1 MKSKFINPALF
12 QLEKRRGLASLIWF
26 SVITAVL
33 TFVSVAIFP
42 AVKDVLSGNETFAQL
57 GFDFSNVAVYLN
69 AELLEMWALPVLLF
83 VVCSAIT
90 MTTSEFKNGSFE
102 LIYSLNMSRSEI
114 LRTKMFKALVDI
126 VVINLVAFVSAL
138 IGVLAFGNGGV
149 YIPNLLIYLL
159 VMICVSVQISV
170 LTFAL
175 ALIGK
180 RRYNMV
186 TGIIVMVILYLLCS
200 LMNAVPDGSTEGLGF
215 LTPLSTLNG
224 TILVDGFAGVF
235 KKGLVFAIWTA
246 ISVILITF
254 GVYKF
259 KNDDLV

>member
-1 MKSKFINPALF
+1 MKSKFVNPALF
-12 QLEKRRGLASLIWF
+12 KLEKRRGLASLIWF

-33 TFVSVAIFP
+33 TFISIAIFP
-42 AVKDVLSGNETFAQL
+42 AVKDVLSGNETLGKL
-57 GFDFSNVAVYLN
+57 GFDFSSIAVYLD

-83 VVCSAIT
+83 VVCSAIS

-114 LRTKMFKALVDI
+114 LRTKMLKAIVDI
-126 VVINLVAFVSAL
+126 VVINLVAFASAL
-138 IGVLAFGNGGV
+138 VGVLIFGNGGV

-159 VMICVSVQISV
+159 IMIGVSVQISV

-175 ALIGK
+175 ALTGK

-200 LMNAVPDGSTEGLGF
+200 LMNAVPNGSTENLGF

-246 ISVILITF
+246 ISVILMVL
-254 GVYKF
+254 GVHKF